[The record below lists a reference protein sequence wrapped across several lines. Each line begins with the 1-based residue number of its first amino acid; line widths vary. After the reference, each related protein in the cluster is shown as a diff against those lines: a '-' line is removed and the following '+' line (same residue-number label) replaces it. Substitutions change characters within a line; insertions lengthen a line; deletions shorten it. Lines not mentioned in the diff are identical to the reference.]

1 MSGRPAN
8 WERFNRI
15 FINDLRK
22 QFLIW
27 RALNHDAMENYRA
40 KTDGFLATEHTEV
53 TEAV

>member
-1 MSGRPAN
+1 MPAN

-27 RALNHDAMENYRA
+27 RALNHEAMENYRA
-40 KTDGFLATEHTEV
+40 RRRTNFLPRIRAQ
-53 TEAV
+53 ACGM